1 MQEIKRIL
9 GLIILSSVIVGGVY
23 LFFQKREAVKDI
35 TFSTSDAK
43 GLKGEISIALDSW
56 IGYFPFRSP
65 VFGTMMR
72 DEGYR
77 IKVVDDRADYPE
89 RMKMLKEGEINFA
102 VCTVDSY
109 LLNGKDMKYPGA
121 IVSVI
126 DQSKGGDAIVAW
138 KESIRNIEGLKTK
151 DKFTIAFT
159 PASPSEHLLKA
170 IASHFDIPLFT
181 SGNKGWRVEVN
192 GAEEGYEKFMKRGVD
207 CAVLWEPH
215 VTEALSDPG
224 VVKLIGSEDIENL
237 IVDILIVNRNFAKE
251 KPELVDLFLKEY
263 FETMNYYNS
272 SPARLKQDI
281 TAHLSIPEKKVEYML
296 KGVKWIS
303 YTENTSWFGISTKSL
318 HKQPEIVDAIN
329 SSLKILVSN
338 NDFSSNPLIDS
349 DPYTIIN
356 SSFIASLY
364 GGDTHKGVGN
374 IAGDQAL
381 NKRFAK
387 ISDSEWLS
395 LAVVGSLKIRPVS
408 FRSGT
413 SLLDDNGQEQI
424 KEIVESIRHY
434 PNFRIL
440 VKGHSGMKGDAAAN
454 SELSRVRAEAVKN
467 VFVTGYGM
475 DPDRIRTNGV
485 GSGEPLS
492 RMGDESER
500 EYDNRLKR
508 VEVMLLTEK

>member
-1 MQEIKRIL
+1 MQELKRLAGLAIL
-9 GLIILSSVIVGGVY
+9 AAVIGGGIFV
-23 LFFQKREAVKDI
+23 FFEKKEAVKEI

-56 IGYFPFRSP
+56 IGYFYFKSP

-77 IKVVDDRADYPE
+77 IKVIDDKADYPE
-89 RMKMLKEGEINFA
+89 RMKMLKDGEIDFA

-109 LLNGKDMKYPGA
+109 LLNGKSVKYPGA
-121 IVSVI
+121 IIAVL
-126 DQSKGGDAIVAW
+126 DQSKGGDAVVAW
-138 KESIRNIEGLKTK
+138 KDSVQNIEALKTK
-151 DKFTIAFT
+151 QKFTIAFT

-170 IASHFDIPLFT
+170 ISSHFDIPLFA
-181 SGNKGWRVEVN
+181 SGDTKWRVEVN

-207 CAVLWEPH
+207 CAAIWEPH

-237 IVDILIVNRNFAKE
+237 IVDILLVNRNFAKQ
-251 KPELVDLFLKEY
+251 KPELVNLLLRKY
-263 FETMNYYNS
+263 FETMNYYRS
-272 SPARLKQDI
+272 SPLRLKQDI
-281 TAHLSIPEKKVEYML
+281 TAHLSIAEKKVEYML
-296 KGVKWIS
+296 KGVKWIN
-303 YTENTSWFGISTKSL
+303 YAENTTWFGLTTKSQ

-329 SSLKILVSN
+329 STLKILIEN
-338 NDFSSNPLIDS
+338 KDFSSNPLIDN
-349 DPYTIIN
+349 DPYTVIN
-356 SSFIASLY
+356 SAFIASLY
-364 GGDTHKGVGN
+364 GGVTKP
-374 IAGDQAL
+374 GDDSSASDQSL
-381 NKRFAK
+381 NRRFAQ
-387 ISDSEWLS
+387 ISDREWLS
-395 LAVVGSLKIRPVS
+395 LSVVGSLKIRPVT

-413 SLLDDNGQEQI
+413 SMIDESGQEQI

-440 VKGHSGMKGDAAAN
+440 VKGHSGLKGDPSAN
-454 SELSRVRAEAVKN
+454 SELSRVRAEAVKKI
-467 VFVTGYGM
+467 FVTSYGM
-475 DPDRIRTNGV
+475 DPNRIRTNGV

-492 RMGDESER
+492 RLTDESER

>member
-1 MQEIKRIL
+1 MQEIKRIV
-9 GLIILSSVIVGGVY
+9 GLIILSAVIVGGVY
-23 LFFQKREAVKDI
+23 IFFQKREAVKDI

-43 GLKGEISIALDSW
+43 GLKGEMSIALDSW
-56 IGYFPFRSP
+56 IGYFYFKSP

-77 IKVVDDRADYPE
+77 IKVIDDKADYPE
-89 RMKMLKEGEINFA
+89 RMKMLKGGEIDFA

-109 LLNGKDMKYPGA
+109 LLNGKGVKYPGA
-121 IVSVI
+121 IIAII

-138 KESIRNIEGLKTK
+138 KDSVQNIEALKTK
-151 DKFTIAFT
+151 GKFTIAFT

-170 IASHFDIPLFT
+170 ISSHFDIPLFA
-181 SGNKGWRVEVN
+181 GGDKKWRVEVN

-237 IVDILIVNRNFAKE
+237 IVDILLVNRNFAKQN
-251 KPELVDLFLKEY
+251 PELASLFLKKY
-263 FETMNYYNS
+263 FETMNYYRS
-272 SPARLKQDI
+272 SPLRLKQDI

-296 KGVKWIS
+296 KGVKWIN
-303 YTENTSWFGISTKSL
+303 YAENTSWFGLTTKSQ

-329 SSLKILVSN
+329 STLKILIAN

-349 DPYTIIN
+349 DPYTVIN
-356 SSFIASLY
+356 SAFIASLY
-364 GGDTHKGVGN
+364 GGGTQ
-374 IAGDQAL
+374 AGGGSSDSDQSL
-381 NKRFAK
+381 NRRFAQ

-395 LAVVGSLKIRPVS
+395 LSVVGSLKIRPVT

-413 SLLDDNGQEQI
+413 STVDESGQDQI

-440 VKGHSGMKGDAAAN
+440 VKGHSGMKGDMAAN
-454 SELSRVRAEAVKN
+454 SELSRVRAEAVKKI
-467 VFVTGYGM
+467 FVTGYGM
-475 DPDRIRTNGV
+475 DPNRIRTNGV

-492 RMGDESER
+492 RLPDESER

>member
-9 GLIILSSVIVGGVY
+9 GLIILSAVIVGGVY

-43 GLKGEISIALDSW
+43 GLKGEMSIALDSW
-56 IGYFPFRSP
+56 IGYFYFKSP

-77 IKVVDDRADYPE
+77 IKVIDDKADYSE
-89 RMKMLKEGEINFA
+89 RMKMLKDGEIDFA

-109 LLNGKDMKYPGA
+109 LLNGKGVKYPGA
-121 IVSVI
+121 IIAII

-138 KESIRNIEGLKTK
+138 KDSVQNIEALKTK
-151 DKFTIAFT
+151 GKFTIAFT

-170 IASHFDIPLFT
+170 ISSHFDIPLFA
-181 SGNKGWRVEVN
+181 GGDKKWRVEVN

-237 IVDILIVNRNFAKE
+237 IVDILLVNRNFAKQN
-251 KPELVDLFLKEY
+251 PELASLFLKKY
-263 FETMNYYNS
+263 FETMNYYRS
-272 SPARLKQDI
+272 SPLRLKQDI

-296 KGVKWIS
+296 KGVKWIN
-303 YTENTSWFGISTKSL
+303 YAENTSWFGLTTKSQ
-318 HKQPEIVDAIN
+318 HKQPEIVDALN
-329 SSLKILVSN
+329 STLKILIAN

-349 DPYTIIN
+349 DPYTVIN

-364 GGDTHKGVGN
+364 GGGAQSGSET
-374 IAGDQAL
+374 AADQSL
-381 NKRFAK
+381 NRRFAQM
-387 ISDSEWLS
+387 SDSEWLS
-395 LAVVGSLKIRPVS
+395 LSVVGSLKIRPVT

-413 SLLDDNGQEQI
+413 STVDESGQDQI

-440 VKGHSGMKGDAAAN
+440 VKGHSGMKGDMAAN
-454 SELSRVRAEAVKN
+454 SELSRVRAEAVKKI
-467 VFVTGYGM
+467 FVTGYGM
-475 DPDRIRTNGV
+475 DPNRIRTNGV

-492 RMGDESER
+492 RLTDESER